1 MPDRRLVRD
10 GMIGPPYRRLVR
22 VNHDRK
28 TDRSTSAEQA
38 APSVDRSAGDRLGL
52 CGRHPRALLGL
63 SDVRQSCGQL
73 AASRRRLGAVNPGF
87 RPDHSLMTTV
97 FWGTVLRV
105 TPYSCYCFFVRM
117 NIFAL
122 RHHSSCPWNGPL
134 PPGHVAPVGDADPP
148 PGSASFSL
156 ARSRPMA
163 ASQAHASELLHFTTA
178 VEIFNS
184 PEAELDALH
193 HVTLPACHIAV
204 LGSSALLLAS
214 AARRAPSSLPHIPR
228 EPPPSLL
235 SRGAESR
242 WSSRDAGGTP

>member
-178 VEIFNS
+178 VEFFRF
-184 PEAELDALH
+184 
-193 HVTLPACHIAV
+193 T
-204 LGSSALLLAS
+204 GSG
-214 AARRAPSSLPHIPR
+214 ARRAPSCHAAGLPHRCTGIIGLTVGERCSPGAVFSAAYPPR
-228 EPPPSLL
+228 APALFVVPW
-235 SRGAESR
+235 RESR